1 MEERAKTGLL
11 KIEINGKPHE
21 TSHEYLL
28 PALEEAGFVIPKLCS
43 HPDFLPFANCR
54 LCVVEVN
61 GKIKTSCNTEITEGM
76 AVRTDTEQVI
86 EARRHNM
93 ELILSN
99 HPLDCDYCYKNM
111 RCELQTL
118 AEKITKNTR
127 YSGEQRKIAKDE
139 SSSAVTRDTEKCI
152 LCGRCIAACGRAG
165 VCLLDYTKRGF
176 NTQIAPPLGLKL
188 ADTSCTGCGQCALV
202 CPTAAIIERDDRS
215 DVYAMI
221 NDNDKFVIA
230 QIAPSLRASIGEE
243 FGLKPGSISTGRL
256 IASLKGVGFDAV
268 CDTSVGADFTI
279 MEEATELLSR
289 MKERDDGKSPALPM
303 FTSCCPSWVSL
314 VEEFYPE
321 LIPNLSTTKSP
332 HEILGVL
339 LKTYYAEKKGIPS
352 DRIAVVSIMPCT
364 SKKSEAKKVEHKIM
378 GVPAVDAVLTVRETA
393 RMIREAGIDL
403 KKIKEEEFDSLL
415 QNASGAGQI
424 FGTTG
429 GVMEA
434 ALRTADF
441 LLSGKNNEC
450 CLEFRETRGMSGI
463 KEAEYS
469 LGEKKIRV
477 AVANSNSNAKILL
490 EKIRGGE
497 ESFDFVEV
505 MACPGGCSGGGG
517 QPIPGNRKIVEE
529 RMKALYEVDRATPIR
544 RCHDNPTVKSV
555 YSDFLEKPC
564 SDVAEKMLHT
574 SYSKKKKF
582 IIK

>member
-1 MEERAKTGLL
+1 MEGQAKTGLL

-54 LCVVEVN
+54 LCVVEVD

-118 AEKITKNTR
+118 AEKITKSTR

-339 LKTYYAEKKGIPS
+339 LKTYYAEKKAIPS

-424 FGTTG
+424 FGATG

-441 LLSGKNNEC
+441 LLSGKNSEC

-490 EKIRGGE
+490 EKIKSGE

-544 RCHDNPTVKSV
+544 RCHDNPIVKSV

-564 SDVAEKMLHT
+564 SDVAEKMQHT